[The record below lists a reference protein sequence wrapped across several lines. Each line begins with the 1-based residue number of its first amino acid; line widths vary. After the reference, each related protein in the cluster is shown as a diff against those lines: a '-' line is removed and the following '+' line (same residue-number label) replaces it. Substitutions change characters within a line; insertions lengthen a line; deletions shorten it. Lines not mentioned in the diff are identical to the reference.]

1 MRVYKGHEN
10 VGMTR
15 AFQSLR
21 AKRYVASVLLVLCDA
36 LAFMG
41 IGLTFSLMDPSLTPD
56 LPWTVPISY
65 AIALCTIMMLLFKYD
80 FYTCYHCQQRHYQ
93 NKVIGLLVSLCTFF
107 LLCTVIVLQ
116 HPVDTLP
123 ALVMIFGFMGYV
135 LCSRLVATVFF
146 KRREKVVYWGDHI
159 DIAMAC
165 PETAKAYLVGQV
177 VCRDSIPL
185 DFTIY
190 KRVTDH
196 QFFTQK
202 YRFHTLII
210 DDKVLCRLNLTQFQ
224 ELLIEPIVLRVFD
237 TQSGRIRRLN
247 ALELM
252 QATQEHIGVYG
263 TQSHTTKQTVPV
275 VLDGVWPKTL
285 RNDLISQIS
294 TTDDVNAAN
303 VHCVYLH
310 CSLDDEHVQKTQS
323 DIEPIAVQNALRQAL
338 TEIDKLSTETHIIVV
353 SQFRQGMSLPARLLQ
368 GWLELA
374 YQHKAAMVN
383 ASINVVRLDNT
394 LDDVEHYLE
403 ACQASV
409 SHQRALTLFS
419 PEQQVRVHTP
429 KQLHAWARFIHQ
441 LCERQQ
447 SGMYRIENSASWHEL
462 MLMEHMIL
470 AEALSPKIYAQNAL
484 RTNEVVINFSR
495 ENALSIRDDIKQL
508 GKGTQWKHVIEL
520 PQSPMTR
527 TQFNQ
532 TMHWLLSQE
541 AAAHPLQMLS
551 VLQGGAIP
559 YTKETDRVVNVAFG
573 EIFTQGI

>member
-1 MRVYKGHEN
+1 MR
-10 VGMTR
+10 
-15 AFQSLR
+15 S
-21 AKRYVASVLLVLCDA
+21 KRYVASVLLVLCDA
-36 LAFMG
+36 LAFIG

-65 AIALCTIMMLLFKYD
+65 AIALCIIMMLLFKND

-93 NKVIGLLVSLCTFF
+93 NKVVGLLVSLCTFF

-159 DIAMAC
+159 DAAMAC
-165 PETAKAYLVGQV
+165 PETAQAYLIGQV

-237 TQSGRIRRLN
+237 TQSRRIRRLN

-275 VLDGVWPKTL
+275 VLNGVWPETL
-285 RNDLISQIS
+285 RNGLILQIS
-294 TTDDVNAAN
+294 TTDDVNAAK
-303 VHCVYLH
+303 VRCVYLH
-310 CSLDDEHVQKTQS
+310 CALDDEHVQKTQS

-338 TEIDKLSTETHIIVV
+338 TEIDKISAETHLIVV
-353 SQFRQGMSLPARLLQ
+353 SQFRQAMSLPARLLQ

-394 LDDVEHYLE
+394 LDDVEHYFE
-403 ACQASV
+403 TCQASV
-409 SHQRALTLFS
+409 NHHRALTLFS
-419 PEQQVRVHTP
+419 PDQQVRVHTP

-441 LCERQQ
+441 LCERQH
-447 SGMYRIENSASWHEL
+447 SGMYRIENSTPWHEL

-470 AEALSPKIYAQNAL
+470 AEGLSPKIYGQSVL
-484 RTNEVVINFSR
+484 RAYEVAIDFR
-495 ENALSIRDDIKQL
+495 QDRALSIQDYLKHS
-508 GKGTQWKHVIEL
+508 GKGTGWQHVIEL

-532 TMHWLLSQE
+532 TMHWLLSQD
-541 AAAHPLQMLS
+541 AAALPSQMMR
-551 VLQGGAIP
+551 VLQGDEIP
-559 YTKETDRVVNVAFG
+559 SSKETDNVVNVTFG
-573 EIFTQGI
+573 EIFTQRS